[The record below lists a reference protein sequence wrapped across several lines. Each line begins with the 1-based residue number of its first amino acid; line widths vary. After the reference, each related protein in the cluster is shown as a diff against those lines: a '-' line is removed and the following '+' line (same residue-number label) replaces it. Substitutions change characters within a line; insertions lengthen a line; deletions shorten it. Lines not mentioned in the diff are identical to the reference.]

1 MSGSEQAEK
10 VKKDKS
16 KIILFSIIVIIAI
29 GAGYK
34 IYTDYKSNQL
44 LQAEFDATKIVLSSK
59 LDSIGTELSYR
70 ITEIAEL
77 GGNIDSL
84 VHLKDSIT
92 SQRDQLQ
99 RTRRANKALIQ
110 RLDRKVTG
118 YEELLVAKDVEIKEL
133 KVINTELLAENNTLK
148 VEQNSLNATIIK
160 TNEEKKDLKDQIS
173 LASKLRAENI
183 KIYNISSR
191 GKEKEGGFRSR
202 QAEKIK
208 VTFNIADN
216 EVAPVAGHQIMIQL
230 VDPAGNV
237 VFDVA
242 RGSGSFQVNGKEE
255 FFTAIQEILFDNTK
269 QELSF
274 VYDKGSEFAKGDYKI
289 VILSDTYEIGSV
301 NFNVR

>member
-16 KIILFSIIVIIAI
+16 KIILFSIIVLIAI

-34 IYTDYKSNQL
+34 IYTDYKSNQV
-44 LQAEFDATKIVLSSK
+44 LQAEFEATKLELSTK

-92 SQRDQLQ
+92 MERDQLQ
-99 RTRRANKALIQ
+99 RTRTANKAIIQ

-118 YEELLVAKDVEIKEL
+118 YEVLLLAKDVEIKEL
-133 KVINTELLAENNTLK
+133 KVINTELLAENNNLK
-148 VEQNSLNATIIK
+148 VEQNTLNTNIIRA
-160 TNEEKKDLKDQIS
+160 NEREKELKNQIS

-183 KIYNISSR
+183 RIFNINGR
-191 GKEKEGGFRSR
+191 GKEKEGDFRSR

-255 FFTAIQEILFDNTK
+255 FYTSIQEILFDNTK

-274 VYDKGSEFAKGDYKI
+274 VYDKGSEFAKGDHRI
-289 VILSDTYEIGSV
+289 VILSDTYEIGTV

>member
-1 MSGSEQAEK
+1 MSGIEETDN

-16 KIILFSIIVIIAI
+16 KIILLSIIVIIVI

-34 IYTDYKSNQL
+34 IFTDYKSNQL
-44 LQAEFDATKIVLSSK
+44 LQDEFEATKLELSTK
-59 LDSIGTELSYR
+59 LDSIGTELNYR

-92 SQRDQLQ
+92 VERDQLQ

-110 RLDRKVTG
+110 RLAGKVNG
-118 YEELLVAKDVEIKEL
+118 YEELLLAKDVEIKEL
-133 KVINTELLAENNTLK
+133 KVINTELLAENNNLK
-148 VEQNSLNATIIK
+148 VKQNDLNSDIIK
-160 TNEEKKDLKDQIS
+160 ATKREQELKNQIS

-183 KIYNISSR
+183 KIYNINSR
-191 GKEKEGGFRSR
+191 GKEKEGDFRSR

-208 VTFNIADN
+208 VTFNISDN

-230 VDPAGNV
+230 VDPSGKV

-242 RGSGSFQVNGKEE
+242 RGSGSFQVNGKEQL
-255 FFTAIQEILFDNTK
+255 FTAIQEILFDNTK

-274 VYDKGSEFAKGDYKI
+274 VYDKGSKFDKGDHKI
-289 VILSDTYEIGSV
+289 VILSDTYEIGSI

>member
-16 KIILFSIIVIIAI
+16 KIILFSIIVLIAI

-34 IYTDYKSNQL
+34 IYTDYKSNQV
-44 LQAEFDATKIVLSSK
+44 LQAEFEATKLELSTK

-92 SQRDQLQ
+92 MERDQLQ
-99 RTRRANKALIQ
+99 RTRTANKAIIQ

-118 YEELLVAKDVEIKEL
+118 YEVLLLAKDVEIKEL
-133 KVINTELLAENNTLK
+133 KVINTELLAENNNLK
-148 VEQNSLNATIIK
+148 VEQNTLNTNIIRA
-160 TNEEKKDLKDQIS
+160 NEREKELKNQIS

-183 KIYNISSR
+183 RIFNINGR
-191 GKEKEGGFRSR
+191 GKEKEGDFRSR

-242 RGSGSFQVNGKEE
+242 RGSESFQVNGKEE
-255 FFTAIQEILFDNTK
+255 FYTSIQEILFDNTK

-274 VYDKGSEFAKGDYKI
+274 VYDKGSEFAKGDHRI
-289 VILSDTYEIGSV
+289 VILSDTYEIGTV

>member
-16 KIILFSIIVIIAI
+16 KIIMFSIIVLIAI

-34 IYTDYKSNQL
+34 IYTDYKSNQV
-44 LQAEFDATKIVLSSK
+44 LQAEFEATKLELSTK

-92 SQRDQLQ
+92 MERDQLQ
-99 RTRRANKALIQ
+99 RTRTANKAIIQ

-118 YEELLVAKDVEIKEL
+118 YEVLLLAKDVEIKEL
-133 KVINTELLAENNTLK
+133 KVINTELLAENNNLK
-148 VEQNSLNATIIK
+148 VEQNTLNTNIIRA
-160 TNEEKKDLKDQIS
+160 NEREKELKNQIS

-183 KIYNISSR
+183 RIFNINGR
-191 GKEKEGGFRSR
+191 GKEKEGDFRSR

-255 FFTAIQEILFDNTK
+255 FYTSIQEILFDNTK

-274 VYDKGSEFAKGDYKI
+274 VYDKGSEFAKGDHRI
-289 VILSDTYEIGSV
+289 VILSDTYEIGTV